1 MNYKKFFIGLFVLG
15 FAVIVVIIFNSNLS
29 DRRNINED
37 IRITTINYVS
47 HISSAHQKVID
58 QFNKKYNGRI
68 KVESINLPFEKFST
82 NERKELLARY
92 LRSKSDRIDVFT
104 VDQIWVPRFA
114 KWVYQLEDYFNQ
126 SEKDKLLIYG
136 MNTCNF
142 NDSLIAIPFYLDIA
156 VMFYRQDLL
165 DTLPNSEILQQKILK
180 SVFWEDLISIN
191 SNININSKPFFLF
204 PADDYEG
211 LMCIFVELMES
222 QGKSLIENGEL
233 QLESKEAVRSLELL
247 VNMVN
252 KYNLTPREV
261 VNSRESEIYTT
272 YLDNNGLFLIGWPA
286 FLNEYPKFSID
297 KELFNNIKIAP
308 IPHFKEGKL
317 ASTFGGWNLMI
328 SKFSKNVD
336 EAVLFIKYLI
346 SEEAQSILY
355 LEGGYLPINNSL
367 YQSPEDYKLHFY
379 NELMKS
385 GVYRPFLENYTKIS
399 DIIVEYLNRAI
410 KKEITVE
417 QALKGARKKIINE
430 NISVK

>member
-1 MNYKKFFIGLFVLG
+1 MNYKKLFIGLFVVG
-15 FAVIVVIIFNSNLS
+15 FAVTVAIIFNIKLS
-29 DRRNINED
+29 DNRNINTD
-37 IRITTINYVS
+37 IGITTINYVS

-58 QFNKKYNGRI
+58 QFNEKYKGRI

-114 KWVYQLEDYFNQ
+114 KWVYPLEDYF
-126 SEKDKLLIYG
+126 SKSDKDKLLIYG

-142 NDSLIAIPFYLDIA
+142 NDSLIALPFYLDIA
-156 VMFYRQDLL
+156 VMFYRKNLL
-165 DTLPNSEILQQKILK
+165 GTFSNYENLQQKIIK
-180 SVFWEDLISIN
+180 SISWEDLISIN
-191 SNININSKPFFLF
+191 SNINLNSKPFFLF

-233 QLESKEAVRSLELL
+233 QLESKEAVKSLELL
-247 VNMVN
+247 VNMVD
-252 KYNLTPREV
+252 KYNMTPREV
-261 VNSRESEIYTT
+261 VNFRESEIYTT
-272 YLDNNGLFLIGWPA
+272 YLNNNGLFLIGWPA

-297 KELFNNIKIAP
+297 REIFNNINIAP
-308 IPHFKEGKL
+308 IPHFNDGKL

-355 LEGGYLPINNSL
+355 LEGGYLPINNTI
-367 YQSPEDYKLHFY
+367 YKNTEDEKLLFY

-399 DIIVEYLNRAI
+399 DIIVEYLNKAI

-417 QALKGARKKIINE
+417 QALTGASKKIINE
-430 NISVK
+430 NISIK

>member
-1 MNYKKFFIGLFVLG
+1 MNNKRLIIGLFVVG
-15 FAVIVVIIFNSNLS
+15 FAVTVIIIFNINLPNN
-29 DRRNINED
+29 RNINED
-37 IRITTINYVS
+37 IDITTINYVS

-58 QFNKKYNGRI
+58 RFNEKYKGRI
-68 KVESINLPFEKFST
+68 KVESINLPFERFST

-114 KWVYQLEDYFNQ
+114 KWVYPLEDYFDQ
-126 SEKDKLLIYG
+126 GEKDKLLIYG
-136 MNTCNF
+136 MKTCNF
-142 NDSLIAIPFYLDIA
+142 NDSLIALPFYLDIA
-156 VMFYRQDLL
+156 VMFYRKDLL
-165 DTLPNSEILQQKILK
+165 NTFPNQKNLQQKIMK
-180 SVFWEDLISIN
+180 SISWEDLININ
-191 SNININSKPFFLF
+191 SNIDMNSKPFFLF

-233 QLESKEAVRSLELL
+233 QLESEEAIRSLELL
-247 VNMVN
+247 VNMVD
-252 KYNLTPREV
+252 KYNMTPREV
-261 VNSRESEIYTT
+261 VNFRESEIYTT
-272 YLDNNGLFLIGWPA
+272 YLNNNGLFLIGWPA

-297 KELFNNIKIAP
+297 KEIFNNIKIAP
-308 IPHFKEGKL
+308 IPHFKNGKL

-336 EAVLFIKYLI
+336 KAVLFIKYLI

-355 LEGGYLPINNSL
+355 LEGGYLPINNAL
-367 YQSPEDYKLHFY
+367 YENKEDKKLHFY

-399 DIIVEYLNRAI
+399 DIIVEYLNKAI

-417 QALKGARKKIINE
+417 HALKGAREKIINE
-430 NISVK
+430 NISTK